1 MRWSVTDWLIPAAML
16 AAFVGAV
23 LWLAKARQDPEPSS
37 SSRGEEAK
45 PKERNDKQHECAE
58 GPNCDFCRG
67 MAVNM
72 ALADIAEH
80 EPDVR
85 LIEQMVLAEEGQQ

>member
-45 PKERNDKQHECAE
+45 PEDRNDE
-58 GPNCDFCRG
+58 
-67 MAVNM
+67 MAV
-72 ALADIAEH
+72 ARAVGV
-80 EPDVR
+80 EPPAVDWELLEEQCYSLEPVVERVAKVR
-85 LIEQMVLAEEGQQ
+85 EGRR